1 MTYLRLFFEFF
12 QTGLFAIGGGYATL
26 PFIQKM
32 MERYPEWFGTLRLA
46 DIAAIS
52 EATPG
57 PVGVNAATFAGY
69 SAAGVPGALLA
80 TFSLVLPSFIL
91 VSLVARVLEKYRQNR
106 LVGELFST
114 LRPAIT
120 GLIAAAAWSV
130 IYAALFLG
138 PLSGG
143 VAEALNWPNVVL
155 YAVLLGLLF
164 VPKVKKLHPV
174 FFFLAG
180 GIAGAVMGLFA

>member
-1 MTYLRLFFEFF
+1 MTYLLLFLEFF

-32 MERYPEWFGTLRLA
+32 LARYPAWFGTLQLA

-69 SAAGVPGALLA
+69 SAAGVPGALVA
-80 TFSLVLPSFIL
+80 TFALVLPSFVI
-91 VSLVARVLEKYRQNR
+91 VSLVARALEKYRQNR
-106 LVGELFST
+106 LVGALFSA
-114 LRPAIT
+114 LRPAVT

-130 IYAALFLG
+130 ISAALFTG
-138 PLSGG
+138 AFAIGFWQ
-143 VAEALNWPNVVL
+143 AIDWRNVVL
-155 YAVLLGLLF
+155 FAVLLGLLF
-164 VPKVKKLHPV
+164 VPKVKKLHP
-174 FFFLAG
+174 FFYFLAG
-180 GIAGAVMGLFA
+180 GVAGALMGLG

>member
-1 MTYLRLFFEFF
+1 MTYLLLFLEFF

-32 MERYPEWFGTLRLA
+32 MERYPAWFGTLRLA

-69 SAAGVPGALLA
+69 SAAGVAGALIA
-80 TFSLVLPSFIL
+80 TTALVLPSFVIA
-91 VSLVARVLEKYRQNR
+91 SLIARALEKYRQNR
-106 LVGELFST
+106 LVSEVFLT

-130 IYAALFLG
+130 VYAALVVG

-143 VAEALNWPNVVL
+143 LLQAVNWGNVAL
-155 YAVLLGLLF
+155 YTVLLGLLF
-164 VPKVKKLHPV
+164 VPKVKNLHPV

-180 GIAGAVMGLFA
+180 GIVGALMGLL

>member
-1 MTYLRLFFEFF
+1 MTYLLLFLEFF

-32 MERYPEWFGTLRLA
+32 IERYPTWFGTMQLA
-46 DIAAIS
+46 DIAAIA

-69 SAAGVPGALLA
+69 SAAGVPGAVVA
-80 TFSLVLPSFIL
+80 MFALVLPSFVI
-91 VSLVARVLEKYRQNR
+91 VSLVARALEKYLQNR
-106 LVGELFST
+106 LVSELFSV
-114 LRPAIT
+114 LRPAVT
-120 GLIAAAAWSV
+120 GLIAATAWSV
-130 IYAALFLG
+130 IYAALFAG
-138 PLSGG
+138 PIADGFWQ
-143 VAEALNWPNVVL
+143 AIDWKNVVL
-155 YAVLLGLLF
+155 YVVLLGLLF

-180 GIAGAVMGLFA
+180 GIAGTLMGLL

>member
-1 MTYLRLFFEFF
+1 MTYLLLFLEFF
-12 QTGLFAIGGGYATL
+12 QTGLFAVGGGYATL

-32 MERYPEWFGTLRLA
+32 MERYPDWFGTLRLA
-46 DIAAIS
+46 DITAIS

-69 SAAGVPGALLA
+69 TAGGVLGALTA
-80 TFSLVLPSFIL
+80 TFALVLPSFII
-91 VSLVARVLEKYRQNR
+91 VSLVARALEKYRQSR
-106 LVGELFST
+106 LVTELFSA
-114 LRPAIT
+114 LRPAVT

-130 IYAALFLG
+130 ISASLLT
-138 PLSGG
+138 G
-143 VAEALNWPNVVL
+143 VIAEGFWQAIDWRNLIL

-180 GIAGAVMGLFA
+180 GIVGTLMGLF

>member
-1 MTYLRLFFEFF
+1 MMYLQLFLEFF

-26 PFIQKM
+26 PFIQTM
-32 MERYPEWFGTLRLA
+32 MERYPAWFGTLRLA
-46 DIAAIS
+46 DIAAIA

-69 SAAGVPGALLA
+69 SAAGVPGALIA
-80 TFSLVLPSFIL
+80 TAALVMPSFVIA
-91 VSLVARVLEKYRQNR
+91 SLIARALEKYRQNR
-106 LVGELFST
+106 LVSEVFLS
-114 LRPAIT
+114 LRPAVT

-130 IYAALFLG
+130 VYAALFVG

-143 VAEALNWPNVVL
+143 IVQALDWGNVAL
-155 YAVLLGLLF
+155 YAALLGLLF
-164 VPKVKKLHPV
+164 VPKVKELHPV

-180 GIAGAVMGLFA
+180 GIAGALIGLF

>member
-1 MTYLRLFFEFF
+1 MIYLQLFLEFF

-32 MERYPEWFGTLRLA
+32 MEQYPAWFGTLRLA
-46 DIAAIS
+46 DIAAIA

-80 TFSLVLPSFIL
+80 TTALVLPSFVI
-91 VSLVARVLEKYRQNR
+91 VSLVARALEKYRQNR
-106 LVGELFST
+106 LVSELFLT
-114 LRPAIT
+114 LRPAVT

-130 IYAALFLG
+130 IYAALFVG

-143 VAEALNWPNVVL
+143 IMQALNWKNVVL

-180 GIAGAVMGLFA
+180 GAVGAVMGLF

>member
-1 MTYLRLFFEFF
+1 MTYLWLFLEFL
-12 QTGLFAIGGGYATL
+12 QTGLFAVGGGYATL

-32 MERYPEWFGTLRLA
+32 MERYPSWFDSMKLA

-69 SAAGVPGALLA
+69 SAAGVPGALIA
-80 TFSLVLPSFIL
+80 TAALVLPSFVII
-91 VSLVARVLEKYRQNR
+91 SLVVRALEKYRQSR
-106 LVGELFST
+106 LVGEVLFT
-114 LRPAIT
+114 LRPAVT

-130 IYAALFLG
+130 VYAALFVA

-143 VAEALNWPNVVL
+143 LMQAMNWGNVTL
-155 YAVLLGLLF
+155 YLVLLGLLF
-164 VPKVKKLHPV
+164 APKVKKLHPV

-180 GIAGAVMGLFA
+180 GIVGAVMGLI

>member
-1 MTYLRLFFEFF
+1 MTYLWLFLEFL
-12 QTGLFAIGGGYATL
+12 QTGLFAVGGGYATL
-26 PFIQKM
+26 PFIHNM
-32 MERYPEWFGTLRLA
+32 MERYPEWFGTLKLA

-69 SAAGVPGALLA
+69 SAAGVPGALIA
-80 TFSLVLPSFIL
+80 TIALVLPSFVIIA
-91 VSLVARVLEKYRQNR
+91 LVARALEKYRQNR
-106 LVGELFST
+106 LVGEVLFT
-114 LRPAIT
+114 LRPAVT

-130 IYAALFLG
+130 LYAALFVA

-143 VAEALNWPNVVL
+143 LMQAMNWGNVAL

-164 VPKVKKLHPV
+164 VPKVKDVHPV

-180 GIAGAVMGLFA
+180 GIAGALMGLF

>member
-1 MTYLRLFFEFF
+1 MTYVLLFLEFF
-12 QTGLFAIGGGYATL
+12 QTGLFAVGGGYATL

-32 MERYPEWFGTLRLA
+32 MGQYPAWFGTLRLA

-69 SAAGVPGALLA
+69 SAAGVPGALIA
-80 TFSLVLPSFIL
+80 TFALVLPSFVII
-91 VSLVARVLEKYRQNR
+91 SLVARALEKYRQNR
-106 LVGELFST
+106 LVDELFSS
-114 LRPAIT
+114 LRPAVT

-130 IYAALFLG
+130 VTAAIFT
-138 PLSGG
+138 G
-143 VAEALNWPNVVL
+143 VIADGFWQAIDWKNLALYVVL
-155 YAVLLGLLF
+155 LALLF
-164 VPKVKKLHPV
+164 VPKVKNLHPV

-180 GIAGAVMGLFA
+180 GAVGGLMGLL

>member
-1 MTYLRLFFEFF
+1 MTYLLLFLEFF

-26 PFIQKM
+26 PFIQTM
-32 MERYPEWFGTLRLA
+32 MERYPDWFGTLRLA

-69 SAAGVPGALLA
+69 SAAGVPGALVA
-80 TFSLVLPSFIL
+80 TFALVLPSFVL

-114 LRPAIT
+114 LRPAVT

-130 IYAALFLG
+130 VSAAIFTG
-138 PLSGG
+138 TMASGFWQ
-143 VAEALNWPNVVL
+143 AIDWKNLAL

-164 VPKVKKLHPV
+164 VPKVKNLHPV

-180 GIAGAVMGLFA
+180 GIAGLLMWLL

>member
-1 MTYLRLFFEFF
+1 MTYLLLFLEFF
-12 QTGLFAIGGGYATL
+12 QTGLFAVGGGYATL

-32 MERYPEWFGTLRLA
+32 MERYPDWFGTLRLA
-46 DIAAIS
+46 DITAIS

-69 SAAGVPGALLA
+69 TAGGVLGALTA
-80 TFSLVLPSFIL
+80 TFALVLPSFII
-91 VSLVARVLEKYRQNR
+91 VSLVARALEKYRQSR
-106 LVGELFST
+106 LVTELFSA
-114 LRPAIT
+114 LRPAVT

-130 IYAALFLG
+130 ISASLLT
-138 PLSGG
+138 G
-143 VAEALNWPNVVL
+143 VIAEGLWQAIDWRNLIL

-180 GIAGAVMGLFA
+180 GIVGTLMGLF

>member
-1 MTYLRLFFEFF
+1 MTYLLLIWEFF
-12 QTGLFAIGGGYATL
+12 QTGLFAVGGGYATL

-32 MERYPEWFGTLRLA
+32 MERYPAWFGSLQLA
-46 DIAAIS
+46 DIAAIA

-69 SAAGVPGALLA
+69 SAAGAPGAILA
-80 TFSLVLPSFIL
+80 TFSLVLPSFLI
-91 VSLVARVLEKYRQNR
+91 VSLLARALEKHRQNR
-106 LVGELFST
+106 LVDSLFST
-114 LRPAIT
+114 LRPAVT

-130 IYAALFLG
+130 VQAALLKG
-138 PLSGG
+138 TLAGG
-143 VAEALNWPNVVL
+143 FWQSFDWKNVAL

-164 VPKVKKLHPV
+164 VPKVRKLHPV

-180 GIAGAVMGLFA
+180 GIVGALTGLL

>member
-1 MTYLRLFFEFF
+1 MTYLLLFLEFF
-12 QTGLFAIGGGYATL
+12 QTGLFAVGGGYATL

-46 DIAAIS
+46 DITAIS

-69 SAAGVPGALLA
+69 SAAGVGGALVA
-80 TFSLVLPSFIL
+80 TFALVLPSFVI
-91 VSLVARVLEKYRQNR
+91 VSLVARLLEKNKQS
-106 LVGELFST
+106 LLITELFSA
-114 LRPAIT
+114 LRPAVT

-130 IYAALFLG
+130 VYAALFTG
-138 PLSGG
+138 SIAGG
-143 VAEALNWPNVVL
+143 FWQAIGWKNFVL

-180 GIAGAVMGLFA
+180 GIVGTLIGLF

>member
-1 MTYLRLFFEFF
+1 MTYLLLFWEFF

-32 MERYPEWFGTLRLA
+32 MERYPDWFGTLRLA

-69 SAAGVPGALLA
+69 SAAGVAGALIA
-80 TFSLVLPSFIL
+80 TTALVLPSFVI
-91 VSLVARVLEKYRQNR
+91 VSLVARALEKYRQNR
-106 LVGELFST
+106 LVSEVFLT
-114 LRPAIT
+114 LRPAVT

-130 IYAALFLG
+130 VYAALVVG

-143 VAEALNWPNVVL
+143 LLQALDWKNVAL

-164 VPKVKKLHPV
+164 VPKVKNLHPV

-180 GIAGAVMGLFA
+180 GIAGALMGLL

>member
-1 MTYLRLFFEFF
+1 MTYLLLFLEFF
-12 QTGLFAIGGGYATL
+12 QTGLFAVGGGYATL

-32 MERYPEWFGTLRLA
+32 MERYPDWFGTLRLA
-46 DIAAIS
+46 DITAIS

-69 SAAGVPGALLA
+69 SAGGILGALVA
-80 TFSLVLPSFIL
+80 TFALVLPSFII
-91 VSLVARVLEKYRQNR
+91 VSLVARALEKYRQSR
-106 LVGELFST
+106 LVTELFSA
-114 LRPAIT
+114 LRPAVT

-130 IYAALFLG
+130 ISASLIT
-138 PLSGG
+138 G
-143 VAEALNWPNVVL
+143 VIADGFWQAIDWRNLIL

-180 GIAGAVMGLFA
+180 GIVGTLMGLL

>member
-1 MTYLRLFFEFF
+1 MTYLLLFLEFF

-26 PFIQKM
+26 PFIQTM
-32 MERYPEWFGTLRLA
+32 MERYPAWFGTLRLA

-69 SAAGVPGALLA
+69 SATGVPGALVA
-80 TFSLVLPSFIL
+80 TAALVLPSFVIA
-91 VSLVARVLEKYRQNR
+91 SLIARALEKYRRNR
-106 LVGELFST
+106 LVSEVFLT
-114 LRPAIT
+114 LRPAVT

-130 IYAALFLG
+130 VYAALFVG
-138 PLSGG
+138 PIAGG
-143 VAEALNWPNVVL
+143 IIQALDWGNVAL
-155 YAVLLGLLF
+155 YTVLLGLLF
-164 VPKVKKLHPV
+164 APKVKNLHPV

-180 GIAGAVMGLFA
+180 GIAGALMGLF

>member
-1 MTYLRLFFEFF
+1 MTYLLLFLEFF
-12 QTGLFAIGGGYATL
+12 QTGLFAVGGGYATL

-32 MERYPEWFGTLRLA
+32 MERYPDWFGTLRLA
-46 DIAAIS
+46 DITAIS

-69 SAAGVPGALLA
+69 SAGGILGALTA
-80 TFSLVLPSFIL
+80 TFALVLPSFII
-91 VSLVARVLEKYRQNR
+91 VSLVTRALEKHREDR
-106 LVGELFST
+106 LIVDLFSA
-114 LRPAIT
+114 LRPAVT

-130 IYAALFLG
+130 ISAALFTGAIADGFWQAIDWKNLI
-138 PLSGG
+138 
-143 VAEALNWPNVVL
+143 L

-180 GIAGAVMGLFA
+180 GIVGTLMGLF

>member
-1 MTYLRLFFEFF
+1 MTYLLLFLEFF
-12 QTGLFAIGGGYATL
+12 QTGLFAVGGGYATL
-26 PFIQKM
+26 PFIQTM
-32 MERYPEWFGTLRLA
+32 MERYPDWFGTLRLA

-69 SAAGVPGALLA
+69 SAAGVPGALVA
-80 TFSLVLPSFIL
+80 TFALVLPSFVL

-114 LRPAIT
+114 LRPAVT

-130 IYAALFLG
+130 VSAAIFTG
-138 PLSGG
+138 TMASGFWQ
-143 VAEALNWPNVVL
+143 AIDWKNLVL

-164 VPKVKKLHPV
+164 VPKVKNLHPV

-180 GIAGAVMGLFA
+180 GIAGLLMWLL